1 MAESDT
7 PVLDPSST
15 LSGGS
20 SGEEADAPSFEVA
33 LAQLEQVVDRLE
45 GGDLALE
52 ASLASFEE
60 GVRLARRC
68 GEQLGE
74 AERRIELLMQEGGEW
89 VARAFEGDDTSR
101 TEEDE

>member
-1 MAESDT
+1 MAESDA
-7 PVLDPSST
+7 PAQDPSST
-15 LSGGS
+15 PNGTSRGDD
-20 SGEEADAPSFEVA
+20 ADALPFEAA
-33 LAQLEQVVDRLE
+33 LEQLGQVVDRLE

-52 ASLASFEE
+52 ASLASFED

-89 VARAFEGDDTSR
+89 VARAFEGDDASR
-101 TEEDE
+101 AEDDE